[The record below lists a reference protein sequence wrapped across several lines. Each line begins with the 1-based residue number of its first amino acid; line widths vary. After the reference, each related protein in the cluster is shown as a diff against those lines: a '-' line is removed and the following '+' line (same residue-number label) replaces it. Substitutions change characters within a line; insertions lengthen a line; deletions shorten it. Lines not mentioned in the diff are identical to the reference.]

1 MGILLVEFTG
11 GMLVLLSAGFVA
23 REYQRRIAEVAT
35 STNTLV
41 VLPTGL
47 GKTIIAI
54 MVAAEML
61 KRYPESKVMV
71 LAPTRPLVLQHLRA
85 FVAELKLPEGS
96 MIALT
101 GTVDPGERELLWMK
115 SRIVFATP
123 QTVYNDVR
131 HGRVSLRDVVL
142 AVFDEAHRSVKDYT
156 YTKLATA
163 YRESAERPLIMGLTA
178 SPGASKEKV
187 NEIKRNLFIEAVEA
201 RSEESDDVK
210 GYVEKTAIETIKVK
224 VPDEYFETT
233 LRLRELYNDKVKKLL
248 NGGFLRS
255 NRVSKKALLE
265 ARIAISAR
273 LKAAQ
278 ANGGQRGY
286 IFGAIMNQAQA
297 VAILHAIE
305 MIETQG
311 APPLLRYLEKMRERP
326 DKGKAI
332 TSLLHDP
339 KWLKVE
345 EEARKLESVPHP
357 KIAVVL
363 SVVHKQLERKPDSRV
378 IVFTQYRDTIEDIV
392 RAFEK
397 EGLSSRRFVGQ
408 SDREGSKGMDQ
419 HMQTETLDM
428 FRKGEFK
435 VLVSSSIGEEGLHV
449 PDVDLVVFYEA
460 VPSEIRYIQRRGR
473 TGRTTEG
480 RVVIL
485 LAEGTVDESYYYS
498 TLLKESR
505 MRELVR
511 ETNEKPSRRRTRN
524 PTLMDYLA

>member
-1 MGILLVEFTG
+1 
-11 GMLVLLSAGFVA
+11 LLSSDFQA
-23 REYQRRIAEVAT
+23 REYQKKIAEVA
-35 STNTLV
+35 SLRNTLV

-47 GKTIIAI
+47 GKTIIAV
-54 MVAAEML
+54 MVAAEVL
-61 KRYPESKVMV
+61 SRDADAKVMV

-85 FVAELKLPEGS
+85 FSSQLKLPEGS
-96 MIALT
+96 MAALT
-101 GTVDPGERELLWMK
+101 GTVDPGEREVIWMK
-115 SRIVFATP
+115 SKVIFATP

-131 HGRVSLRDVVL
+131 RGRVSLKDVAL
-142 AVFDEAHRSVKDYT
+142 AVFDEAHRSVRDYT
-156 YTKLATA
+156 YTKLASA
-163 YRESAERPLIMGLTA
+163 YREEARRPLILGLTA

-187 NEIKRNLFIEAVEA
+187 GEIRKNLFIEAVEA
-201 RSEESDDVK
+201 RSEESEDVK
-210 GYVEKTAIETIKVK
+210 EYVEKTDVEPVKVR
-224 VPDEYFETT
+224 VPDEYYETT
-233 LRLRELYNDKVKKLL
+233 LRLRELYNERVKKLL

-265 ARIAISAR
+265 ARMSISAR

-278 ANGGQRGY
+278 EGGGAKGY
-286 IFGAIMNQAQA
+286 IFGAIINQAQA
-297 VAILHAIE
+297 VAILHALE

-311 APPLLRYLEKMRERP
+311 APPLMRYLEKTRDRQ

-332 TSLLHDP
+332 SSLVRDP
-339 KWLKVE
+339 KWLKME
-345 EEARKLESVPHP
+345 EEAAKISSIPHP
-357 KIAVVL
+357 KVSVML
-363 SVVHKQLERKPDSRV
+363 SVVKSQIARKADSKV
-378 IVFTQYRDTIEDIV
+378 IVFTQYRDTIEDLV
-392 RAFEK
+392 KALED
-397 EGLSSRRFVGQ
+397 EGVSVRRFVGQ
-408 SDREGSKGMDQ
+408 ADREGSKGMDQ
-419 HMQTETLDM
+419 RTQTETLDR

-505 MRELVR
+505 MKELVKGPGP
-511 ETNEKPSRRRTRN
+511 KPRRRTKET
-524 PTLMDYLA
+524 TLMDFL

>member
-1 MGILLVEFTG
+1 MQRKT
-11 GMLVLLSAGFVA
+11 LLSAGFEP
-23 REYQRRIAEVAT
+23 REYQRKIADVAA

-47 GKTIIAI
+47 GKTIIAV

-61 KRYPESKVMV
+61 KRYPDSKVVV

-85 FVAELKLPEGS
+85 FSSQLELRQGG
-96 MIALT
+96 MVALT

-115 SRIVFATP
+115 ARVIFATP

-131 HGRVSLRDVVL
+131 HGRISLREVVL
-142 AVFDEAHRSVKDYT
+142 AVFDEAHRCVKDYT

-163 YRESAERPLIMGLTA
+163 YRESADHPLIMGLTA

-187 NEIKRNLFIEAVEA
+187 NEIKRNLFIETVEA
-201 RSEESDDVK
+201 RSEESEDVK
-210 GYVEKTAIETIKVK
+210 GYVEKTNIETIKVK
-224 VPDEYFETT
+224 VPEEYYETT

-248 NGGFLRS
+248 SAGFLRS
-255 NRVSKKALLE
+255 PRVSKKALLE
-265 ARIAISAR
+265 ARGAISAR
-273 LKAAQ
+273 LKSAQ
-278 ANGGQRGY
+278 ASGAPKGY
-286 IFGAIMNQAQA
+286 IFGAIINQAQA
-297 VAILHAIE
+297 VAILHALE

-311 APPLLRYLEKMRERP
+311 APTLVRYLEKLRDRP
-326 DKGKAI
+326 DKGKAVS
-332 TSLLHDP
+332 SLLKDP
-339 KWLKVE
+339 KWLRVE
-345 EEARKLESVPHP
+345 ADAAKLATIPHSKISVMLT
-357 KIAVVL
+357 VV
-363 SVVHKQLERKPDSRV
+363 SKQVGAKPDSRV

-392 RAFEK
+392 RALERQ
-397 EGLSSRRFVGQ
+397 GLSARRFVGQ
-408 SDREGSKGMDQ
+408 SDRDGSKGMDQ
-419 HMQTETLDM
+419 QTQTETLDE
-428 FRKGEFK
+428 FRKGEFQ

-498 TLLKESR
+498 SVFKESR
-505 MRELVR
+505 MRELVKESGQR
-511 ETNEKPSRRRTRN
+511 QPRRRAKN
-524 PTLMDYLA
+524 PTLMDFLG

>member
-1 MGILLVEFTG
+1 
-11 GMLVLLSAGFVA
+11 MLSEGFVA
-23 REYQRRIAEVAT
+23 REYQKKIAEVAT

-54 MVAAEML
+54 MATAEML
-61 KRYPESKVMV
+61 KRSQTSKVMV
-71 LAPTRPLVLQHLRA
+71 LAPTRPLVLQHLRS
-85 FVAELKLPEGS
+85 FSAELKLPEGS
-96 MIALT
+96 MAALT
-101 GTVDPGERELLWMK
+101 GTIDPGERELIWMK
-115 SRIVFATP
+115 SRVVFATP

-142 AVFDEAHRSVKDYT
+142 AVFDEAHRSVRDYT

-163 YRESAERPLIMGLTA
+163 YRETAERPLIMGLTA
-178 SPGASKEKV
+178 SPGASREKV

-201 RSEESDDVK
+201 RNEESEDVK
-210 GYVEKTAIETIKVK
+210 GYVEKTNVEAIRVR
-224 VPDEYFETT
+224 VPDEYYETT

-248 NGGFLRS
+248 GGGFLRS

-265 ARIAISAR
+265 ARSAISAR

-278 ANGGQRGY
+278 ASGGQKGY
-286 IFGAIMNQAQA
+286 IFGAIINQAQA
-297 VAILHAIE
+297 VAILHALE
-305 MIETQG
+305 MVETQG
-311 APPLLRYLEKMRERP
+311 SSPLLRYLEKMRERQ

-332 TSLLHDP
+332 SSLLRDE
-339 KWLKVE
+339 KWLRIE
-345 EEARKLESVPHP
+345 EEAAKIAGVPHP
-357 KIAVVL
+357 KISVMLDVVRT
-363 SVVHKQLERKPDSRV
+363 QLGRKADSRV
-378 IVFTQYRDTIEDIV
+378 IVFTQYRDTIEDII
-392 RAFEK
+392 RALGGAGF
-397 EGLSSRRFVGQ
+397 SARRFVGQ
-408 SDREGSKGMDQ
+408 ADREGSKGMDQ
-419 HMQTETLDM
+419 QMQTRTLEE
-428 FRKGEFK
+428 FRNGEFK

-498 TLLKESR
+498 TLMKENR
-505 MRELVR
+505 MRELVKQ
-511 ETNEKPSRRRTRN
+511 TNQKPAGRRRTKE
-524 PTLMDYLA
+524 PTLLDFA

>member
-1 MGILLVEFTG
+1 M
-11 GMLVLLSAGFVA
+11 LSAKFQA
-23 REYQRRIAEVAT
+23 REYQKRIAEVAV
-35 STNTLV
+35 SANTLV

-47 GKTIIAI
+47 GKTIVAI
-54 MVAAEML
+54 MVAAQML
-61 KRYPESKVMV
+61 EEHAESKVMV

-85 FVAELKLPEGS
+85 FEAELKLPAGS
-96 MIALT
+96 MVALT

-115 SRIVFATP
+115 SRVVFATP

-131 HGRVSLRDVVL
+131 HGRVSLQDVVL

-156 YTKLATA
+156 YTRLATV
-163 YRESAERPLIMGLTA
+163 YRETALRPRIMGLTA

-201 RSEESDDVK
+201 RSEESEDVK
-210 GYVEKTAIETIKVK
+210 GYVEKTNIETIRVR
-224 VPDEYFETT
+224 VPDEYYETT

-248 NGGFLRS
+248 SGGFLRS
-255 NRVSKKALLE
+255 NRVSKKALLD
-265 ARIAISAR
+265 ARMAISAR

-278 ANGGQRGY
+278 ASGGQRGY
-286 IFGAIMNQAQA
+286 IFGAIINQAQA
-297 VAILHAIE
+297 VAILHALE

-311 APPLLRYLEKMRERP
+311 APPLLNYLQKMRDRP

-332 TSLLHDP
+332 SSLVRDP
-339 KWLKVE
+339 RWLKVE
-345 EEARKLESVPHP
+345 GEAAKIASVPHP
-357 KIAVVL
+357 KISVML
-363 SVVHKQLERKPDSRV
+363 DIVVHQLQRKQDSRI

-392 RAFEK
+392 KALEK
-397 EGLSSRRFVGQ
+397 EGLSARRFVGQ
-408 SDREGSKGMDQ
+408 SDREGNRGMDQ
-419 HMQTETLDM
+419 QLQTQTLDM

-485 LAEGTVDESYYYS
+485 LAEGTVDEAYYYS
-498 TLLKESR
+498 TLLKENR
-505 MRELVR
+505 MKELVR
-511 ETNEKPSRRRTRN
+511 QTNRTQGRRARN
-524 PTLMDYLA
+524 PTLMDFVDD

>member
-1 MGILLVEFTG
+1 
-11 GMLVLLSAGFVA
+11 LLSSDLQA
-23 REYQRRIAEVAT
+23 REYQKRIADVAA

-47 GKTIIAI
+47 GKTVIAI
-54 MVAAEML
+54 MVTARVLE
-61 KRYPESKVMV
+61 RRPDSKVMV
-71 LAPTRPLVLQHLRA
+71 LAPTRPLVLQHRRA
-85 FVAELKLPEGS
+85 FGEGLKLQEGA
-96 MIALT
+96 MATLT
-101 GTVDPGERELLWMK
+101 GTVDPGEREVLWMK
-115 SRIVFATP
+115 SRVIFATP
-123 QTVYNDVR
+123 QTVYNDVS
-131 HGRVSLRDVVL
+131 HGRISLREVAL

-163 YRESAERPLIMGLTA
+163 YKDTAERPLILGLTA

-210 GYVEKTAIETIKVK
+210 GYVEKTDVETIKVR
-224 VPDEYFETT
+224 VPDEYYETT

-273 LKAAQ
+273 LKSAQ
-278 ANGGQRGY
+278 ASGGQKGY
-286 IFGAIMNQAQA
+286 IFGAVINQAQA
-297 VAILHAIE
+297 VAILHALE

-311 APPLLRYLEKMRERP
+311 APPLLRYLQKMQDRP

-332 TSLLHDP
+332 SSLVRDP

-345 EEARKLESVPHP
+345 EEAAKLASVPHP
-357 KIAVVL
+357 KVSVMLDVVRQ
-363 SVVHKQLERKPDSRV
+363 QLRKNSDSRV

-392 RAFEK
+392 RALEN
-397 EGLSSRRFVGQ
+397 EGIASRRFVGQ

-419 HMQTETLDM
+419 QLQAETLDQ
-428 FRKGEFK
+428 FRKGDFK

-473 TGRTTEG
+473 TGRTMQG

-498 TLLKESR
+498 TLLKETR
-505 MRELVR
+505 MKELVKQTNSRPSKRR
-511 ETNEKPSRRRTRN
+511 ERA
-524 PTLMDYLA
+524 PTLMDFV

>member
-1 MGILLVEFTG
+1 
-11 GMLVLLSAGFVA
+11 MLSSSFQA
-23 REYQRRIAEVAT
+23 REYQKKIAEIAT
-35 STNTLV
+35 SVNTLV

-54 MVAAEML
+54 MVTAEML
-61 KRYPESKVMV
+61 EKHPGSKVVV
-71 LAPTRPLVLQHLRA
+71 LAPTRPLVLQHRRT
-85 FVAELKLPEGS
+85 FGEGLKLPEGS
-96 MIALT
+96 MAALT
-101 GTVDPGERELLWMK
+101 GTVDPGEREVLWMK
-115 SRIVFATP
+115 SRVIFATP

-131 HGRVSLRDVVL
+131 QGRVSLRDVAL
-142 AVFDEAHRSVKDYT
+142 AVFDEAHRSVRDYT

-163 YRESAERPLIMGLTA
+163 YKETALRPLILGLTA

-187 NEIKRNLFIEAVEA
+187 NEIKRNLYIEAVEA
-201 RSEESDDVK
+201 RNEESEDVK
-210 GYVEKTAIETIKVK
+210 EYVEKTDVETIKVR
-224 VPDEYFETT
+224 VPDEYYETT

-273 LKAAQ
+273 LKSAQ
-278 ANGGQRGY
+278 ASGGQKGY
-286 IFGAIMNQAQA
+286 IFGAVINQAQA
-297 VAILHAIE
+297 VAILHALE

-311 APPLLRYLEKMRERP
+311 APPLLRYLEKIRERP

-332 TSLLHDP
+332 SSLVRDP

-345 EEARKLESVPHP
+345 EEAARLATVPHP
-357 KIAVVL
+357 KMSVMIDVVRQ
-363 SVVHKQLERKPDSRV
+363 QLRRKPDSRV

-392 RAFEK
+392 RALDR
-397 EGLSSRRFVGQ
+397 EGFSARRFVGQ

-419 HMQTETLDM
+419 QLQSETLEL
-428 FRKGEFK
+428 FRNGEFK

-505 MRELVR
+505 MRELVKQ
-511 ETNEKPSRRRTRN
+511 TGKKPARRREKE
-524 PTLMDYLA
+524 PTLMDFF

>member
-1 MGILLVEFTG
+1 
-11 GMLVLLSAGFVA
+11 MLSSGFEA
-23 REYQRRIAEVAT
+23 REYQKKIADVAT

-61 KRYPESKVMV
+61 RRYPDSKVMV

-85 FVAELKLPEGS
+85 FGAGLKLADGS
-96 MIALT
+96 MTALT
-101 GTVDPGERELLWMK
+101 GTVEPGERELLWMK
-115 SRIVFATP
+115 SRVIFATP
-123 QTVYNDVR
+123 QTVYNDVS

-156 YTKLATA
+156 YTRLATV
-163 YRESAERPLIMGLTA
+163 YRESADRPLIMGLTA
-178 SPGASKEKV
+178 SPGATKEKI
-187 NEIKRNLFIEAVEA
+187 NEIKRNLYIEAVEA

-210 GYVEKTAIETIKVK
+210 GYVEKTNIETIKVP
-224 VPDEYFETT
+224 VPDEYYETR

-273 LKAAQ
+273 LRSAQ
-278 ANGGQRGY
+278 ANGGQKGY
-286 IFGAIMNQAQA
+286 IFGAVINQAQA
-297 VAILHAIE
+297 VAILHALE

-311 APPLLRYLEKMRERP
+311 APPLLRYLKKMRERP

-332 TSLLHDP
+332 SSLGRDP
-339 KWLKVE
+339 KWLRVE
-345 EEARKLESVPHP
+345 EEAEKLALIPHP
-357 KIAVVL
+357 KIAVMM
-363 SVVHKQLERKPDSRV
+363 SVVKKQLQKKDDSKV

-392 RAFEK
+392 RALEK
-397 EGLSSRRFVGQ
+397 EGLSARRFVGQ

-419 HMQTETLDM
+419 QMQSQALDL

-485 LAEGTVDESYYYS
+485 LAEGTVDESYYYT
-498 TLLKESR
+498 TLIKESR
-505 MRELVR
+505 MKELVKQ
-511 ETNEKPSRRRTRN
+511 TNQKPSRRHERN
-524 PTLMDYLA
+524 PTLMDFVG

>member
-1 MGILLVEFTG
+1 VISAEFQ
-11 GMLVLLSAGFVA
+11 A
-23 REYQRRIAEVAT
+23 REYQKRIAEVAA

-47 GKTIIAI
+47 GKTIVAI
-54 MVAAEML
+54 MVAAQML
-61 KRYPESKVMV
+61 EKYPASKVMV
-71 LAPTRPLVLQHLRA
+71 LAPTKPLVLQHLRA
-85 FVAELKLPEGS
+85 FGADLKLPAGS
-96 MIALT
+96 LVALT
-101 GTVDPGERELLWMK
+101 GTVDPGEREILWMK
-115 SRIVFATP
+115 SRVVFATP

-131 HGRVSLRDVVL
+131 HGRVSLQDVAL

-156 YTKLATA
+156 YTKLATVYKETA
-163 YRESAERPLIMGLTA
+163 IRPRIMGLTA
-178 SPGASKEKV
+178 SPGASKEKI

-201 RSEESDDVK
+201 RSEESEDVK
-210 GYVEKTAIETIKVK
+210 GYVEKTNIETIKVR
-224 VPDEYFETT
+224 VPDEYYETT

-248 NGGFLRS
+248 SGGFLRS
-255 NRVSKKALLE
+255 DRVSKKALLE
-265 ARIAISAR
+265 ARTAISAR
-273 LKAAQ
+273 LKSAQ

-286 IFGAIMNQAQA
+286 IFGAMINQAQA
-297 VAILHAIE
+297 VAILHALE

-311 APPLLRYLEKMRERP
+311 APPLLRYLQKMRDKT

-332 TSLLHDP
+332 SSLLRDP
-339 KWLKVE
+339 KWLKLE
-345 EEARKLESVPHP
+345 EEAARITSIPHP
-357 KIAVVL
+357 KVSVMLDVVK
-363 SVVHKQLERKPDSRV
+363 HQLLKKPDSRV

-392 RAFEK
+392 RALER
-397 EGLSSRRFVGQ
+397 EGLSAKRFVGQ
-408 SDREGSKGMDQ
+408 SDREGSRGMDQ
-419 HMQTETLDM
+419 QLQTQTLDL

-485 LAEGTVDESYYYS
+485 LAEGTVDEAYYYS

-505 MRELVR
+505 MKELVKQTSGTQR
-511 ETNEKPSRRRTRN
+511 KRLRN
-524 PTLMDYLA
+524 PTLMDFVES

>member
-1 MGILLVEFTG
+1 M
-11 GMLVLLSAGFVA
+11 LSAKFQA
-23 REYQRRIAEVAT
+23 REYQKRIAEVAV
-35 STNTLV
+35 SANTLV

-47 GKTIIAI
+47 GKTIIAV
-54 MVAAEML
+54 MVAAQLLE
-61 KRYPESKVMV
+61 KHVGSKVMV

-85 FVAELKLPEGS
+85 FGAELNLPAGS
-96 MIALT
+96 MVALT
-101 GTVDPGERELLWMK
+101 GTVDPGEREILWMK
-115 SRIVFATP
+115 SRVVFATP

-131 HGRVSLRDVVL
+131 HGRVSLQDVVL

-156 YTKLATA
+156 YTRLATV
-163 YRESAERPLIMGLTA
+163 YRETALRPRIMGLTA

-187 NEIKRNLFIEAVEA
+187 DEIKRNLFIEAVEA
-201 RSEESDDVK
+201 RSEDSEDVK
-210 GYVEKTAIETIKVK
+210 GYVEKTNLETIKVR
-224 VPDEYFETT
+224 VPDEYYETT

-248 NGGFLRS
+248 SGGFLRS
-255 NRVSKKALLE
+255 NRVSKKALLD
-265 ARIAISAR
+265 ARMAISAR

-278 ANGGQRGY
+278 ASGGQRGY
-286 IFGAIMNQAQA
+286 IFGAIINQAQA
-297 VAILHAIE
+297 VAILHALE

-311 APPLLRYLEKMRERP
+311 APPLLNYLQKMRDRP

-332 TSLLHDP
+332 SSLIRDP

-345 EEARKLESVPHP
+345 GEAAKIASIPHP
-357 KIAVVL
+357 KI
-363 SVVHKQLERKPDSRV
+363 SVMLDIVEHQLQKKQDSRI

-392 RAFEK
+392 TALEK
-397 EGLSSRRFVGQ
+397 EGLSARRFVGQ
-408 SDREGSKGMDQ
+408 SDREGNRGMDQ
-419 HMQTETLDM
+419 QLQTQTLDM

-485 LAEGTVDESYYYS
+485 LAEGTVDEAYYYS
-498 TLLKESR
+498 TLLKENR
-505 MRELVR
+505 MKELVKQ
-511 ETNEKPSRRRTRN
+511 TNRMQGRRARN
-524 PTLMDYLA
+524 PTLMDFVDN

>member
-1 MGILLVEFTG
+1 
-11 GMLVLLSAGFVA
+11 MLADDLEA
-23 REYQRRIAEVAT
+23 REYQRKIADVAT

-54 MVAAEML
+54 LVAAEML
-61 KRYPESKVMV
+61 RKYPESKVMV
-71 LAPTRPLVLQHLRA
+71 LAPTRPLVLQHLRS
-85 FVAELKLPEGS
+85 FSSQLKLPEGS
-96 MIALT
+96 MAALT
-101 GTVDPGERELLWMK
+101 GTVDPGERELLWLK
-115 SRIVFATP
+115 SRVIFATP

-131 HGRVSLRDVVL
+131 HGRVSLQDVVL

-156 YTKLATA
+156 YTKLASA
-163 YRESAERPLIMGLTA
+163 YRETALRPRIMGLTA
-178 SPGASKEKV
+178 SPGASKERV
-187 NEIKRNLFIEAVEA
+187 NEIKQSLYIEAVEA
-201 RSEESDDVK
+201 RSEDSEDVK
-210 GYVEKTAIETIKVK
+210 GYVEKTRVETVRVR
-224 VPDEYFETT
+224 VPDEYYDTT

-248 NGGFLRS
+248 SSGFLRS
-255 NRVSKKALLE
+255 NKVSKKALLE
-265 ARIAISAR
+265 ARSAISAR
-273 LKAAQ
+273 LKSAQ
-278 ANGGQRGY
+278 ASGGQKGY
-286 IFGAIMNQAQA
+286 IFGAIINQAQA

-311 APPLLRYLEKMRERP
+311 APPLLRYLQKMRDRP

-332 TSLLHDP
+332 SSLLRDP
-339 KWLKVE
+339 RWLKVE
-345 EEARKLESVPHP
+345 EEAAKLASVPHP
-357 KIAVVL
+357 KVSVMLDVVK
-363 SVVHKQLERKPDSRV
+363 HQLLMKPDSRV

-392 RAFEK
+392 K
-397 EGLSSRRFVGQ
+397 ELERERLSARRFVGQ
-408 SDREGSKGMDQ
+408 SDREGSRGMDQ
-419 HMQTETLDM
+419 GLQTQTLDL

-485 LAEGTVDESYYYS
+485 LAEGTVDEAYYYS

-505 MRELVR
+505 MRELVK
-511 ETNEKPSRRRTRN
+511 ETKRGPLRRARN
-524 PTLMDYLA
+524 PTLMDFVDG

>member
-1 MGILLVEFTG
+1 M
-11 GMLVLLSAGFVA
+11 LSAGFEA
-23 REYQRRIAEVAT
+23 REYQKKIADVAT

-47 GKTIIAI
+47 GKTIVAI

-61 KRYPESKVMV
+61 KRYPDSKAMV

-85 FVAELKLPEGS
+85 FGAELKLPEGS
-96 MIALT
+96 MVALT

-115 SRIVFATP
+115 SKVIFATP

-131 HGRVSLRDVVL
+131 HGRISLKEVVL
-142 AVFDEAHRSVKDYT
+142 AVFDEAHRSVRDYT
-156 YTKLATA
+156 YTKLATV
-163 YRESAERPLIMGLTA
+163 YRETADRPLILGLTA
-178 SPGASKEKV
+178 SPGASKEKI

-201 RSEESDDVK
+201 RNEESDDVK
-210 GYVEKTAIETIKVK
+210 GYVEKTNIVAIKVR
-224 VPDEYFETT
+224 VPDEYYETT
-233 LRLRELYNDKVKKLL
+233 LRLRELYNDKVQKLI

-273 LKAAQ
+273 LSKAQ
-278 ANGGQRGY
+278 ASGGQKGY
-286 IFGAIMNQAQA
+286 IFGAVINQAQA
-297 VAILHAIE
+297 VAILHALE

-311 APPLLRYLEKMRERP
+311 APPLLRYLQKLRDRP
-326 DKGKAI
+326 DKGKA
-332 TSLLHDP
+332 TSSLVRDP

-345 EEARKLESVPHP
+345 EEAAMLASVPHP
-357 KIAVVL
+357 KVSVMIDVV
-363 SVVHKQLERKPDSRV
+363 KQQLKRKPDSKV

-392 RAFEK
+392 RALEK
-397 EGLSSRRFVGQ
+397 EGLSSKRFVGQ
-408 SDREGSKGMDQ
+408 ADREGSKGMDQ
-419 HMQTETLDM
+419 KMQTDTLDL
-428 FRKGEFK
+428 FRKGEFS

-505 MRELVR
+505 MRELVN
-511 ETNEKPSRRRTRN
+511 ETSQKPSKRRAKN
-524 PTLMDYLA
+524 PTLMDFVD

>member
-1 MGILLVEFTG
+1 LISSDLQ
-11 GMLVLLSAGFVA
+11 A
-23 REYQRRIAEVAT
+23 REYQKRIADVAS

-47 GKTIIAI
+47 GKTVIAI
-54 MVAAEML
+54 MVAARVLE
-61 KRYPESKVMV
+61 RSPNSKVMV
-71 LAPTRPLVLQHLRA
+71 LAPTRPLVLQHRRA
-85 FVAELKLPEGS
+85 FGEGLELQDGA
-96 MIALT
+96 MATLT
-101 GTVDPGERELLWMK
+101 GTVDPGEREVLWMK
-115 SRIVFATP
+115 SRLIFATP
-123 QTVYNDVR
+123 QTVYNDVS
-131 HGRVSLRDVVL
+131 HGRISLKDVAL

-156 YTKLATA
+156 YTKLATV
-163 YRESAERPLIMGLTA
+163 YRETSERPLILGLTA

-210 GYVEKTAIETIKVK
+210 EYVERTDVETIKVR
-224 VPDEYFETT
+224 VPDEYYETT

-273 LKAAQ
+273 LKSAQ
-278 ANGGQRGY
+278 ASGGQKGY
-286 IFGAIMNQAQA
+286 IFGAVINQAQA
-297 VAILHAIE
+297 VAILHALE

-311 APPLLRYLEKMRERP
+311 APPLLRYLQKMQDRP

-332 TSLLHDP
+332 SSLVRDP

-345 EEARKLESVPHP
+345 EEAAKLASVPHP
-357 KIAVVL
+357 KISVMLDVVRQ
-363 SVVHKQLERKPDSRV
+363 QLRKNPESRV

-392 RAFEK
+392 RALEK
-397 EGLSSRRFVGQ
+397 EGLAARRFVGQ

-419 HMQTETLDM
+419 QLQADTLDQ

-473 TGRTTEG
+473 TGRTMQG

-498 TLLKESR
+498 TLLKETR
-505 MRELVR
+505 MKELVKQ
-511 ETNEKPSRRRTRN
+511 TGNKPPRRRERA
-524 PTLMDYLA
+524 PTLMDFV